1 MDPDELHSSLKTV
14 LQQVR
19 VSELMVLLYLLY
31 SQHSWLLVLV
41 LV

>member
-1 MDPDELHSSLKTV
+1 MDPDELHSSLKVV

-19 VSELMVLLYLLY
+19 VSEVLLYFHY
-31 SQHSWLLVLV
+31 SQLLVLV